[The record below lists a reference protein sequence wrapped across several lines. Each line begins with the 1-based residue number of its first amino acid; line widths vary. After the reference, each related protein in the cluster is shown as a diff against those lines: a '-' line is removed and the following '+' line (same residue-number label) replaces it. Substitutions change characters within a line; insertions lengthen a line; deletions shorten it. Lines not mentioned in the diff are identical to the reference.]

1 VSAEAPRRRAI
12 RVATAGWLLGWYWK
26 VAFNVGH
33 LRESFAWPIDVPWLP
48 SLLRSPAV
56 AALAYALPLAG
67 AAALWMGGRRARVAG
82 AALLAVAAAIGCVH
96 VELFND
102 ATFVTSFW
110 AALWIAWLAAAPDDE
125 LGRHGPLLAR
135 CVVAF
140 VFFAGAVGKLNG
152 TYLSGE
158 AFYHLYFVQKDSWP
172 YGALRA
178 GVSDGTLHALARWF
192 SRAVIAGEL
201 GLALGPLVPHR
212 AYVWAACAIIAFM
225 VLSSTFY
232 LLSVLAALA
241 AVLVASSLLAGAPQ
255 RATSR

>member
-1 VSAEAPRRRAI
+1 VSGEALRRRAI
-12 RVATAGWLLGWYWK
+12 HVATAGWLVGWYWK
-26 VAFNVGH
+26 VVFDVGH
-33 LRESFAWPIDVPWLP
+33 LREAFAWPIDIPSLP

-56 AALAYALPLAG
+56 AAIAYVLPIAG
-67 AAALWMGGRRARVAG
+67 AAALWLGGRRARIAG
-82 AALLAVAAAIGCVH
+82 AGVLAIAAAIGCVH
-96 VELFND
+96 VEWFND

-110 AALWIAWLAAAPDDE
+110 TALWIAWLAAAREDE
-125 LGRHGPLLAR
+125 LGRDGPLTAR

-140 VFFAGAVGKLNG
+140 VFLAGVVGKLNAS
-152 TYLSGE
+152 YLSGE

-178 GVSDGTLHALARWF
+178 GVSDATLRTIARWF

-201 GLALGPLVPHR
+201 GLSLGPLVPHR

-232 LLSVLAALA
+232 LFSVLASLA
-241 AVLVASSLLAGAPQ
+241 AILVASTLLAGAAH